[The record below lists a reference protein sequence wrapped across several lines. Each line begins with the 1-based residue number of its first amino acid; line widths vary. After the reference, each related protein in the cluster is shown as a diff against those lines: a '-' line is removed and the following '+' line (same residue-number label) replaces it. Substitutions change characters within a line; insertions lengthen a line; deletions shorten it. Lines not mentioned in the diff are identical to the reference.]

1 MKRKEFLKMM
11 AAGMAAPLAG
21 CYTAGR
27 GMPKA
32 RNAHLNL
39 EKVFGP
45 TGPRG
50 EYHAFSKMFQFLD
63 YDRCAETL
71 AKAGATGIEW
81 TVRKGGHVEPA
92 RVKDDLPKAVAAAH
106 KQGLKSEMMVVSYTR
121 ADEPGADEVFKVAA
135 DCGIRQFRPGYFAYA
150 KGETAAQIA
159 DRVKAAFASYVR
171 LGEKTG
177 LRSVHHNHNTVDGVG
192 FACGLERVMLA
203 GGGNVINAGETEIM
217 VIGTGKEAN
226 GMALKVAHL
235 LRNTSLNWDSFRTNE
250 IRVAVDCSDKS
261 LKSKMRRANKM
272 GAKLVVIFDEQ
283 EAMKKTDKIYVRDMI
298 HSKQVSLSELTEL
311 VGHVVD
317 WFHEEYPCGYPYG
330 Y

>member
-1 MKRKEFLKMM
+1 MNRKEFLKMM
-11 AAGMAAPLAG
+11 AAGAAAPLAG
-21 CYTAGR
+21 CYTAGH

-50 EYHAFSKMFQFLD
+50 EYHVFSKMFQFLD

-71 AKAGATGIEW
+71 AKAKATGIEW
-81 TVRKGGHVEPA
+81 TVRKGGHVDPA
-92 RVKDDLPKAVAAAH
+92 RVKDDLPKAVAAAR

-177 LRSVHHNHNTVDGVG
+177 LRSVHHNHNTVDGVVRFG
-192 FACGLERVMLA
+192 GLIWDMWSVMQDFDPKYVAFEFDPMRAIRETGASWRAAFGRVATHIGAVCLKDFRLKPQENPLAATETLVAAGTGVMPWNEVKAALDAERVAAPFVVHYEWLTA
-203 GGGNVINAGETEIM
+203 
-217 VIGTGKEAN
+217 KE
-226 GMALKVAHL
+226 G
-235 LRNTSLNWDSFRTNE
+235 D
-250 IRVAVDCSDKS
+250 
-261 LKSKMRRANKM
+261 
-272 GAKLVVIFDEQ
+272 
-283 EAMKKTDKIYVRDMI
+283 
-298 HSKQVSLSELTEL
+298 L
-311 VGHVVD
+311 VGMIKPELDYFKKV
-317 WFHEEYPCGYPYG
+317 FG
-330 Y
+330 